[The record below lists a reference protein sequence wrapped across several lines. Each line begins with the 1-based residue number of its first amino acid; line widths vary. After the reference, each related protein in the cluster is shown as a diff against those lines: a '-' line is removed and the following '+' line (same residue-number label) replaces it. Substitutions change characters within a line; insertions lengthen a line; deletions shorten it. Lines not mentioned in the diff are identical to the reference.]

1 MRRSRRARRAQQE
14 RLRYQ
19 AARGWDEPT
28 APGDAD
34 QPPPSEPGDSTQAT
48 LPEAEIDSQTPA
60 PADVEVAEV
69 EAAETRRA
77 LAELN
82 ESLVQRP
89 DDVSLLVARGAL
101 LRNRQQWDEA
111 LADLRRAVRL
121 APDDWRAWEEL
132 GSLYWRRGRPA
143 EAADCYRR
151 VSAARPTAHGYLQ
164 LGRSLLLAG
173 DLGGAKAALERSVG
187 MDPGCAETYRL
198 LGGVADRYG
207 RLEEAS
213 AYYQQ
218 ALEHTPE

>member
-28 APGDAD
+28 EPDDAG
-34 QPPPSEPGDSTQAT
+34 PPPSSEPGDSTQAA
-48 LPEAEIDSQTPA
+48 LPEAEVDSQTPA
-60 PADVEVAEV
+60 ADVEVAEV

-82 ESLVQRP
+82 ERLAQRP

-101 LRNRQQWDEA
+101 LVDRQQWDEA

-121 APDDWRAWEEL
+121 APDAWRAWEEL

-151 VSAARPTAHGYLQ
+151 VSAARPTARGYLQ

-173 DLGGAKAALERSVG
+173 DLGGAKAALERSVA
-187 MDPGCAETYRL
+187 MDPACAETYRL